1 MKGAFFV
8 GSRKFE
14 LREINDPSPGPA
26 DIVVDVKACGVC
38 GSDIRRWKEGPEGEP
53 VISGHEAAGI
63 VSQVGG
69 DLKDYSLGD
78 RIAIAP
84 DIHCGKC
91 YYCQQSLFNLCDQL
105 HFLGITQG
113 YQGGFAEKILL
124 TEEVLK
130 YGVVHKIPDGLSFEH
145 AALSEPCSSVLACH
159 NHIGTGVHDV
169 VVIIGA
175 GPIGCL
181 HTAVAHARG
190 AKVILSEPSEIRR
203 QLAKAFEPE
212 LMIDPYYQDLEE
224 AVLSFTDGLGADVVI
239 CANPVPAT
247 QTQAVE
253 IVRKRGK
260 VVLFGG
266 LPKKDHMVLLDGNK
280 IHYGEVQ
287 VIGSFSY
294 HPIFHQ
300 YALDALQRGIIPAD
314 DIISCIYP
322 LDEVDQAFE
331 AAASE
336 KALKVLV
343 KP

>member
-14 LREINDPSPGPA
+14 LREIEDPKPGPA
-26 DIVVDVKACGVC
+26 DIVVDIEACGVC
-38 GSDIRRWKEGPEGEP
+38 GSDIRRWKEGPEGGP

-63 VSQVGG
+63 VSQVGE

-124 TEEVLK
+124 SEEVLK

-181 HTAVAHARG
+181 HTAVAHSHG

-212 LMIDPYYQDLEE
+212 LTIDPFLQDLGE
-224 AVLSFTDGLGADVVI
+224 AVLSYTDGLGADVVI

-253 IVRKRGK
+253 IVCKRGK

-322 LDEVDQAFE
+322 LEEVDQAFE